1 MDELRLCK
9 RPTSFQA
16 FEEEQED
23 DDDDDDDD
31 EDGNHRH
38 KKLGCNVPKK

>member
-9 RPTSFQA
+9 RPTSFQT

-23 DDDDDDDD
+23 NDDDD
-31 EDGNHRH
+31 EDGNRRH
-38 KKLGCNVPKK
+38 KKLGCNVPEK

>member
-9 RPTSFQA
+9 RPTSFQT
-16 FEEEQED
+16 FEEEQENN
-23 DDDDDDDD
+23 DDDD

-38 KKLGCNVPKK
+38 KKLGCNVPEK

>member
-9 RPTSFQA
+9 RPTSFQT
-16 FEEEQED
+16 FEEEQEN
-23 DDDDDDDD
+23 DDDDDD

-38 KKLGCNVPKK
+38 KKLGCNVPEK

>member
-9 RPTSFQA
+9 RPTSFQT
-16 FEEEQED
+16 FEEEQE
-23 DDDDDDDD
+23 DDDDDDD

-38 KKLGCNVPKK
+38 KKLGCNVPEK

>member
-9 RPTSFQA
+9 RPTSFQT

-23 DDDDDDDD
+23 NDDDD
-31 EDGNHRH
+31 EDGNHRR
-38 KKLGCNVPKK
+38 KKLA

>member
-9 RPTSFQA
+9 RPTSFQT

-23 DDDDDDDD
+23 NDDDD
-31 EDGNHRH
+31 EDGNHRR
-38 KKLGCNVPKK
+38 KKLGCNVPEK

>member
-9 RPTSFQA
+9 RPTSFQT
-16 FEEEQED
+16 FEEEQE

-38 KKLGCNVPKK
+38 KKLGCSVPEK